1 MILFA
6 YDGSVHSDHAITV
19 AGTLLGG
26 GRARVVHAWD
36 ALGDV
41 SAITLPG
48 FMPHD
53 DGEERAREVAA
64 AGAALARLE
73 GFEAEAEVVRCYGNP
88 ARALAAAA
96 RRLTPDLVVLGN
108 RGLRGLQAVMRK
120 SSVSRRLGAHILA
133 PVLIIPSAHL
143 ARR

>member
-26 GRARVVHAWD
+26 GRACVVHAWD
-36 ALGDV
+36 ALAEA
-41 SAITLPG
+41 SAIALPG
-48 FMPHD
+48 FMPDD
-53 DGEERAREVAA
+53 DGEARAREVAEG
-64 AGAALARLE
+64 GAALARLE
-73 GFEAEAEVVRCYGNP
+73 GFEAEAEPVRCYGKP
-88 ARALAAAA
+88 ARALEEAA
-96 RRLTPDLVVLGN
+96 RRLAPDLVVLGS
-108 RGLRGLQAVMRK
+108 RGLRGLQAVMK
-120 SSVSRRLGAHILA
+120 NSVSRRLGTHILA

>member
-36 ALGDV
+36 ALAEA
-41 SAITLPG
+41 SAIALPG
-48 FMPHD
+48 FVPD
-53 DGEERAREVAA
+53 DNGEARAREVAE

-73 GFEAEAEVVRCYGNP
+73 GFEAEAEAVRCYGNP
-88 ARALAAAA
+88 ARALEEAA
-96 RRLTPDLVVLGN
+96 RRLAPDLVVLGS
-108 RGLRGLQAVMRK
+108 RGLRGLQAVMK
-120 SSVSRRLGAHILA
+120 NSVSRRLGGHILA

-143 ARR
+143 AHH

>member
-36 ALGDV
+36 ALADA
-41 SAITLPG
+41 SAIALPG
-48 FMPHD
+48 FVPED
-53 DGEERAREVAA
+53 DGETRAREFAE

-73 GFEAEAEVVRCYGNP
+73 GFEAEAEAIHCHGNP
-88 ARALAAAA
+88 ARALEEAA
-96 RRLTPDLVVLGN
+96 RRLAPDLVVLGS
-108 RGLRGLQAVMRK
+108 RGLRGLQAVMK
-120 SSVSRRLGAHILA
+120 SSVSRRLGGHILA